1 MSVHVTPLLADYCLG
16 QLDAEAIA
24 SVESHVATC
33 EQCATELNQ
42 LEDAVAALE
51 TMPLPPGRLWG
62 AVERMVRGPQRFA
75 HFVGQL
81 IELFDKPADEINT
94 LLSDMDNPD
103 HWMPGPTDG
112 VRLFPVNVGAR
123 REGAMAA
130 IVELMPGAT
139 FPFHPHVAEERTLV
153 MEGGYRDSQGE
164 EFWRGEWDIQRVS
177 DEHSFTA
184 LSGIPCIAAV
194 VLMPETEAP

>member
-1 MSVHVTPLLADYCLG
+1 MAAHVTQFLADYCLG
-16 QLDAEAIA
+16 QLEPEGTAEVEAHLA
-24 SVESHVATC
+24 SC
-33 EQCATELNQ
+33 EQCTDELKL

-75 HFVGQL
+75 HFVEQL
-81 IELFDKPADEINT
+81 VELFDKPAAEIDA
-94 LLSDMDNPD
+94 LLSDIDNPD
-103 HWMPGPTDG
+103 LWVPGPADG
-112 VRLFPVNVGAR
+112 VRLFPVNVGPR

-139 FPFHPHVAEERTLV
+139 FPFHPHVAEERTLI
-153 MEGGYRDSQGE
+153 MAGGYRDSHGE

-184 LSGIPCIAAV
+184 LQGVPCVAAV
-194 VLMPETEAP
+194 VLMPEIEAP